1 MISSNTSSKTAPSA
15 SQYLDMKQR
24 LERNLV
30 ELKQAFK
37 ERILIIDGAMGT
49 MLQQR
54 KFSEQDF
61 KGERFKTHARDLKG
75 NNDLLCITQPDAVYD
90 VHMAYLEAG
99 ADIIETNT
107 FNGTKVTQD
116 EYELGH
122 IVRELNLAAAGV
134 ARRAADDFM
143 AKRSSDPNSSHHSA
157 KRVYVAGAM
166 GPMNRTASLSPDVN
180 NPGYRA
186 IDFDTM
192 VSQYKEQAEA
202 LLDGGC
208 DILLPETVFD
218 TLNAK
223 AALFAIRTVEEERS
237 IKIPL
242 MLSVTITDRAG
253 RTLSGQT
260 VEAFWNSVRHAKPL
274 SVGLN
279 CALGTDEMRPF
290 LHGLAR
296 VAEVYVSC
304 YPNAGLPNPLS
315 PTGYDETPE
324 SISAGLSAF
333 ANAGWLNVVGGCCG
347 TTPRH
352 IKAIAET
359 MRKFKPRVPGEAKQ
373 GLRLSGLE
381 AFTLL
386 PRKVTSLGKAASDSK
401 SQSDP
406 AADSKLEVIGL
417 GGQAAGGDLT
427 MVGERTNVTGSP
439 KFQKLIKNGQLEES
453 ISIARQQVENGA
465 HIIDIN
471 FDEAMIDGKS
481 MMREFLRRALAEP
494 DIARVPV
501 MVDSSKWEV
510 LEEGLKNLQ
519 GKSIVNS
526 VSLKE
531 GEEAFLKQAALCQ
544 KYGAAIVVM
553 AFDENGQAVT
563 ADEKVRICKR
573 AYDLLLTKLNF
584 DPSDIVFDPNIL
596 TIATGMSEHDS
607 YAMEFINAI
616 PRIKE
621 ACPGSF
627 VSGGVSNLSF
637 SFRGNQPVREAMHSV
652 FLNHALKNGL
662 DMAIVN
668 AGMLE
673 VYDQIEP
680 TLLKHTEA
688 VITNSHAGASEEMV
702 ALAEALKVK
711 SENAGPGTAIAKAE
725 AEWRQGSLQE
735 RMTHAL
741 VKGIDSHIE
750 RDTEEALKEMG
761 HPIAVI
767 EGPLMNGMKVVGDL
781 FGAGKMFLP
790 QVVKSARVMKKAVAV
805 LEPVMLKEKEKRAAM
820 GTSTSAPTFVIA
832 TVKGDVHDI
841 GKNIVSVVLQC
852 NGYRVVDL
860 GVMVSTAKI
869 VEAVKAE
876 KADILGLSG
885 LITPSL
891 DEMQVNLTELE
902 RLGLKIPVL
911 IGGATTSGL
920 HTAVKLDPYYSGA
933 VEHVIDASRV
943 VQTCSRLLG
952 EQRAT
957 VEVELKSRYK
967 KTREEYLSKDRSNDF
982 VSLEEARSKKFA
994 TDWKTVDIA
1003 APDKTGVFDWAVS
1016 LEELVPFIDWSPLFW
1031 SWELKGLYPAIFQH
1045 PKYGEQ
1051 AKALFDDAQVL
1062 MQKIVR
1068 ENRFKPRVLAGF
1080 FPAYSDGAE
1089 TVSVCDREGNVLDQI
1104 TFERQTKKKSGDE
1117 GDASTYFSLADFI
1130 APKDASRKDYLGMFA
1145 VTAGHDVEKFAQ
1157 TFMRQNDDYSSILVK
1172 AVADRFAEAAAEW
1185 AHKKTRDLFKFGL
1198 DEKLTFQEVL
1208 DDKYRG
1214 IRPAPGYP
1222 ACPSHAHKSNIWK
1235 LMQVKERIGIEL
1247 TETLMMNPAASVS
1260 GFYFNHPDARYF
1272 RV

>member
-1 MISSNTSSKTAPSA
+1 MPLENSK
-15 SQYLDMKQR
+15 QDRYDDLRVR
-24 LERNLV
+24 LARN
-30 ELKQAFK
+30 EAEIRRAFA

-49 MLQQR
+49 MLQQH
-54 KFSEQDF
+54 KFSEDQF
-61 KGERFKTHARDLKG
+61 RGRRFQGHTKDLKG
-75 NNDLLCITQPDAVYD
+75 NNDLLCITQPEAVYG
-90 VHMAYLEAG
+90 VHLAYLEAG

-116 EYELGH
+116 EYELGS
-122 IVRELNLAAAGV
+122 IIRELNLAAADV

-143 AKRSSDPNSSHHSA
+143 AARVGTQQSRK
-157 KRVYVAGAM
+157 VYVAGAI

-202 LLDGGC
+202 LLDGGV

-223 AALFAIRTVEEERS
+223 AALFAIRTVEEERE

-260 VEAFWNSVRHAKPL
+260 VEAFWNSVRHSKPI

-279 CALGTDEMRPF
+279 CALGTEEMRPF
-290 LHGLAR
+290 LQELAR
-296 VAEVYVSC
+296 VSEVFVSC

-324 SISAGLSAF
+324 SIAAGLSTF
-333 ANAGWLNVVGGCCG
+333 AKAGWLNMVGGCCG

-352 IKAIAET
+352 IAAIASS
-359 MRKFKPRVPGEAKQ
+359 MNGRAPRVPGETKP
-373 GLRLSGLE
+373 GMRLSGLE
-381 AFTLL
+381 AYTLL
-386 PRKVTSLGKAASDSK
+386 PRKTAKEAA
-401 SQSDP
+401 Q
-406 AADSKLEVIGL
+406 ALAD
-417 GGQAAGGDLT
+417 GGEQPRGDLT
-427 MVGERTNVTGSP
+427 MIGERTNVTGSP
-439 KFQKLIKNGQLEES
+439 KFAKLIKSGNLEAS
-453 ISIARQQVENGA
+453 VSVARQQVENGA
-465 HIIDIN
+465 HIIDVN

-519 GKSIVNS
+519 GKSLINS
-526 VSLKE
+526 ISLKE
-531 GEEAFLKQAALCQ
+531 GEEPFLKQAALCQ

-553 AFDENGQAVT
+553 AFDEQGQAVT

-573 AYDLLLTKLNF
+573 AYDLLRSKLNF
-584 DPSDIVFDPNIL
+584 DPNDIVFDPNIL
-596 TIATGMSEHDS
+596 TVATGMPEHDS
-607 YAMEFINAI
+607 YAVEFIEAI
-616 PRIKE
+616 DRIKK
-621 ACPGSF
+621 ACPGSTI
-627 VSGGVSNLSF
+627 SGGVSNLSF

-652 FLNHALKNGL
+652 FLNHAMKNGL

-680 TLLKHTEA
+680 ELLKKTEA
-688 VITNSHAGASEEMV
+688 VIRNSHPGASDEMV
-702 ALAEALKVK
+702 AFAEELKMK
-711 SENAGPGTAIAKAE
+711 LEAAGPVAAGAPKAGL
-725 AEWRQGSLQE
+725 EWRSLPLQE
-735 RMTHAL
+735 RLTHAL
-741 VKGIDSHIE
+741 VKGIDSHVE
-750 RDTEEALKEMG
+750 VDTEEALSSLG
-761 HPIAVI
+761 NPIAVI

-781 FGAGKMFLP
+781 FGEGKMFLP

-805 LEPVMLKEKEKRAAM
+805 LEPVMLKEKEARAAM
-820 GTSTSAPTFVIA
+820 GASTAAPTFVIA

-860 GVMVSTAKI
+860 GVMVPTAKI
-869 VEAVKAE
+869 IEAVRSE

-891 DEMQVNLTELE
+891 DEMQNNLSELE
-902 RLGLKIPVL
+902 RLGLKVPVL

-920 HTAVKLDPYYSGA
+920 HTAVKLDPYYTGS

-952 EQRAT
+952 ENRAN
-957 VEVELKSRYK
+957 VEIELKHRYK
-967 KTREEYLSKDRSNDF
+967 KTREDYLSKDRSADF
-982 VSLEEARSKKFA
+982 ISLEEARAKKFQ
-994 TDWKTVDIA
+994 TDWTKIDIA
-1003 APDKTGVFDWAVS
+1003 KPEKTGVFDWAVS
-1016 LEELVPFIDWSPLFW
+1016 LEELVSFIDWSPLFW
-1031 SWELKGLYPAIFQH
+1031 SWELKGLYPVIFEN

-1051 AKALFDDAQVL
+1051 AKVLFQDAESL
-1062 MQKIVR
+1062 MKRIVS

-1089 TVSVCDREGNVLDQI
+1089 TVSVTDREGKVLDTI

-1117 GDASTYFSLADFI
+1117 GDSSTYFSLADFI
-1130 APKDASRKDYLGMFA
+1130 APKSSARQDFLGMFA
-1145 VTAGHDVEKFAQ
+1145 VTAGHDVEKYAQ
-1157 TFMRQNDDYSSILVK
+1157 SFVRQNDDYNSILVK

-1185 AHKKTRDLFKFGL
+1185 AHKKTRDLFGFGL
-1198 DEKLTFQEVL
+1198 EEKLTFQEVL

-1235 LMQVKERIGIEL
+1235 LMQVSERIGITL

-1260 GFYFNHPDARYF
+1260 GFYLNHPDSRYF

>member
-1 MISSNTSSKTAPSA
+1 MSNSA
-15 SQYLDMKQR
+15 LNNSDLKQR
-24 LERNLV
+24 LAHNLA
-30 ELKQAFK
+30 ELRQAFAD
-37 ERILIIDGAMGT
+37 RILIIDGAMGT
-49 MLQQR
+49 MLQQH
-54 KFSEQDF
+54 KFTEEQF
-61 KGERFKTHARDLKG
+61 RGERFKNHTRDLKG
-75 NNDLLCITQPDAVYD
+75 NNDLLCISQPEAVYG
-90 VHMAYLEAG
+90 VHLAYLEAG

-116 EYELGH
+116 EYGLGS

-143 AKRSSDPNSSHHSA
+143 AKRKGTSEFR
-157 KRVYVAGAM
+157 RVYVAGAM
-166 GPMNRTASLSPDVN
+166 GPMNRTGSLSPDVN
-180 NPGYRA
+180 NPGFRA

-192 VSQYKEQAEA
+192 VAQYKEQAEA
-202 LLDGGC
+202 LLDGGV

-223 AALFAIRTVEEERS
+223 AALFAIRTVEEERG

-290 LHGLAR
+290 LQELAR
-296 VAEVYVSC
+296 VSEVYVSC

-315 PTGYDETPE
+315 PTGYDETPD
-324 SISAGLSAF
+324 SIAAGLSVF

-352 IKAIAET
+352 IAAIAQA
-359 MRKFKPRVPGEAKQ
+359 MREKKPRVPGKPRPS
-373 GLRLSGLE
+373 LRLAGLE

-386 PRKVTSLGKAASDSK
+386 PRKTAKESLVAEGHEAFR
-401 SQSDP
+401 
-406 AADSKLEVIGL
+406 
-417 GGQAAGGDLT
+417 GDLT

-439 KFQKLIKNGQLEES
+439 KFAKLIKNGQLEES
-453 ISIARQQVENGA
+453 ITIARQQVENGA
-465 HIIDIN
+465 HVIDIN

-501 MVDSSKWEV
+501 MIDSSKWEV

-526 VSLKE
+526 ISLKE
-531 GEEAFLKQAALCQ
+531 GEAAFLKQAALCQ
-544 KYGAAIVVM
+544 KYGAAVVVM

-573 AYDLLLTKLNF
+573 AYDLLVDRLDF

-607 YAMEFINAI
+607 YAMEFIDAI
-616 PRIKE
+616 PRIKA

-652 FLNHALKNGL
+652 FLHHALKNGL

-680 TLLKHTEA
+680 ELLAKTEA
-688 VITNSHAGASEEMV
+688 VITNSHEGAAEEMV
-702 ALAEALKVK
+702 TFAEELKHK
-711 SENAGPGTAIAKAE
+711 LEAAGPAGTAAPKAGL
-725 AEWRQGSLQE
+725 EWRASSLQD

-750 RDTEEALKEMG
+750 QDTEEALRELG
-761 HPIAVI
+761 NPIAVI

-781 FGAGKMFLP
+781 FGEGKMFLP

-805 LEPVMLKEKEKRAAM
+805 LEPVMLAEKEKRAAM
-820 GTSTSAPTFVIA
+820 GASSAAPTFVIA

-860 GVMVSTAKI
+860 GVMVPTAKI
-869 VEAVKAE
+869 IEAVKTE

-891 DEMQVNLTELE
+891 DEMQVNLAELE
-902 RLGLKIPVL
+902 RLGLKVPVL

-920 HTAVKLDPYYSGA
+920 HTAVKLDPSYSGP

-952 EQRAT
+952 EQRASF
-957 VEVELKSRYK
+957 EVELKNRYK
-967 KTREEYLSKDRSNDF
+967 KTREDYLSKDRSGDF
-982 VSLEEARSKKFA
+982 VSIEEARKKKFK

-1003 APDKTGVFDWAVS
+1003 SPDKTGVFDWAVS

-1031 SWELKGLYPAIFQH
+1031 SWELKGLYPVIFDH

-1051 AKALFDDAQVL
+1051 ARALHKDASVL
-1062 MQKIVR
+1062 VEKIVR
-1068 ENRFKPRVLAGF
+1068 ENRFRPRVLAGF

-1089 TVSVCDREGNVLDQI
+1089 TVTITDREGRVLDTI
-1104 TFERQTKKKSGDE
+1104 TFERQTKKKSGEE
-1117 GDASTYFSLADFI
+1117 GDASSFFSLADFI
-1130 APKDASRKDYLGMFA
+1130 APQNSGRQDYLGMFA
-1145 VTAGHDVEKFAQ
+1145 VTAGHEVEMMANAYV
-1157 TFMRQNDDYSSILVK
+1157 RQNDDYSSILVK
-1172 AVADRFAEAAAEW
+1172 AIADRFAEAAAEW
-1185 AHKKTRDLFKFGL
+1185 AHKRTRDLFGFGL
-1198 DEKLTFQEVL
+1198 KENLTFQEVL

-1222 ACPSHAHKSNIWK
+1222 ACPSHAHKQNIWN
-1235 LMQVKERIGIEL
+1235 LMQVRERIGISL
-1247 TETLMMNPAASVS
+1247 TESFMMNPAASVS
-1260 GFYFNHPDARYF
+1260 GFYFNHPESRYF
-1272 RV
+1272 RI

>member
-1 MISSNTSSKTAPSA
+1 MAPNDKYAAMREKLAHNSA
-15 SQYLDMKQR
+15 
-24 LERNLV
+24 
-30 ELKQAFK
+30 ELRQAFK

-49 MLQQR
+49 MLQQK
-54 KFSEQDF
+54 KFSEADF
-61 KGERFKTHARDLKG
+61 RGERFKNHTKDLKG

-90 VHMAYLEAG
+90 VHLAYIEAG
-99 ADIIETNT
+99 ADVVETNT

-116 EYELGH
+116 EYELGS
-122 IVRELNLAAAGV
+122 IIRELNLAAAGV

-143 AKRSSDPNSSHHSA
+143 AKRKGKPEYR
-157 KRVYVAGAM
+157 KVYVAGAI

-180 NPGYRA
+180 NPGFRA

-192 VSQYKEQAEA
+192 VTQYKEQAEA
-202 LLDGGC
+202 LLDGGV

-223 AALFAIRTVEEERS
+223 AALFAIRTVEEERN

-290 LHGLAR
+290 LQELSR
-296 VAEVYVSC
+296 VSEVFVSC

-324 SISAGLSAF
+324 SISAGLTVF
-333 ANAGWLNVVGGCCG
+333 AKAGWLNMVGGCCG

-352 IKAIAET
+352 IKAIAEA
-359 MRKFKPRVPGEAKQ
+359 MKGREPRVPGVVKP
-373 GLRLSGLE
+373 GMRLAGLE

-386 PRKVTSLGKAASDSK
+386 PRRTAKESLANSGHEAFR
-401 SQSDP
+401 
-406 AADSKLEVIGL
+406 
-417 GGQAAGGDLT
+417 GDLT
-427 MVGERTNVTGSP
+427 IIGERTNVTGSP
-439 KFQKLIKNGQLEES
+439 KFAKLIKNGQLEES
-453 ISIARQQVENGA
+453 VTIARQQVENGA
-465 HIIDIN
+465 HIIDVN
-471 FDEAMIDGKS
+471 FDEAMIDGKV

-501 MVDSSKWEV
+501 MVDSSKWSV

-526 VSLKE
+526 ISLKE
-531 GEEAFLKQAALCQ
+531 GEESFLKQAALCK
-544 KYGAAIVVM
+544 KYGAAVVVM
-553 AFDENGQAVT
+553 AFDENGQAT
-563 ADEKVRICKR
+563 SADEKVRICKR
-573 AYDLLLTKLNF
+573 AYDLLVEKIDF
-584 DPSDIVFDPNIL
+584 DPNDIVFDPNIL
-596 TIATGMSEHDS
+596 TIATGMPEHDA
-607 YAMEFINAI
+607 YAVEFIESIA
-616 PRIKE
+616 RIKE
-621 ACPGSF
+621 ACPGSL

-652 FLNHALKNGL
+652 FLHHALKNGM

-673 VYDQIEP
+673 VYDEIEP
-680 TLLKHTEA
+680 ELLKKTEA
-688 VITNSHAGASEEMV
+688 VITNSHPGAADEMVTFAEELKLKLEAAGPAGA
-702 ALAEALKVK
+702 AAPK
-711 SENAGPGTAIAKAE
+711 AGL
-725 AEWRQGSLQE
+725 EWRTLPLQE
-735 RMTHAL
+735 RLTHAL
-741 VKGIDSHIE
+741 VKGIDLFVE
-750 RDTEEALKEMG
+750 QDTEEALKELG

-781 FGAGKMFLP
+781 FGDGKMFLP

-805 LEPVMLKEKEKRAAM
+805 LEPVMLLEKEKRAAM
-820 GTSTSAPTFVIA
+820 GASTAAPTFVIA

-860 GVMVSTAKI
+860 GVMVPTAKI

-891 DEMQVNLTELE
+891 DEMQVNLAELE
-902 RLGLKIPVL
+902 RLGLKLPVL

-920 HTAVKLDPYYSGA
+920 HTAVKLDPFYSGP

-943 VQTCSRLLG
+943 VQTCSRLLQ
-952 EQRAT
+952 ESPQERAAI
-957 VEVELKSRYK
+957 EAELKAKYK
-967 KTREEYLSKDRSNDF
+967 KTREDYLSKDRSQDF
-982 VSLEEARSKKFA
+982 VSLEEAREKKFK
-994 TDWKTVDIA
+994 TDWAKVDIA
-1003 APDKTGVFDWAVS
+1003 QPDKTGVFDWAVS

-1031 SWELKGLYPAIFQH
+1031 SWELKGLYPVIFDN

-1051 AKALFDDAQVL
+1051 ARALHKDATELVE
-1062 MQKIVR
+1062 KIVR
-1068 ENRFKPRVLAGF
+1068 ENRFRPRVLAGF

-1089 TVSVCDREGNVLDQI
+1089 TVTVTDREGKVLDTI
-1104 TFERQTKKKSGDE
+1104 TFERQTKKKTDE
-1117 GDASTYFSLADFI
+1117 GDSSTFFSLADFI
-1130 APKDASRKDYLGMFA
+1130 APKSSDRKDFLGMFA

-1157 TFMRQNDDYSSILVK
+1157 SYVRQNDDYTSILVK

-1185 AHKKTRDLFKFGL
+1185 AHKKTRDLFGFGR

-1222 ACPSHAHKSNIWK
+1222 ACPSHAHKANIWK
-1235 LMQVKERIGIEL
+1235 LMQVRERIGIEL

-1260 GFYFNHPDARYF
+1260 GFYFNHPDSRYF
-1272 RV
+1272 RI

>member
-1 MISSNTSSKTAPSA
+1 MSLKARLA
-15 SQYLDMKQR
+15 AVEKYLR
-24 LERNLV
+24 E
-30 ELKQAFK
+30 ELTR
-37 ERILIIDGAMGT
+37 RILIIDGAMGT
-49 MLQQR
+49 MLQQK
-54 KFSEQDF
+54 KFGEADF
-61 KGERFKTHARDLKG
+61 RGEKFKSHPKDLKG
-75 NNDLLCITQPDAVYD
+75 NNDLLCITQPQAVYD

-116 EYELGH
+116 EYGLGH
-122 IVRELNLAAAGV
+122 LIRELNLAAAGV

-143 AKRSSDPNSSHHSA
+143 K
-157 KRVYVAGAM
+157 KTGTRVFVAGAI
-166 GPMNRTASLSPDVN
+166 GPMNRTGSLSPDVN

-192 VSQYKEQAEA
+192 VAQYKEQAEA
-202 LLDGGC
+202 LLDGGV

-223 AALFAIRTVEEERS
+223 AALFAIRTVEEERGL
-237 IKIPL
+237 KIPL

-260 VEAFWNSVRHAKPL
+260 VEAFWNSVRHSKPI

-279 CALGTDEMRPF
+279 CALGTEEMRPF
-290 LHGLAR
+290 LRELSR
-296 VAEVYVSC
+296 VADVYVSC

-324 SISAGLSAF
+324 SIAAGLSAF
-333 ANAGWLNVVGGCCG
+333 ANAGWLNIVGGCCG

-359 MRKFKPRVPGEAKQ
+359 MGTREPRVPGKPKPT
-373 GLRLSGLE
+373 LRLSGLE
-381 AFTLL
+381 AFT
-386 PRKVTSLGKAASDSK
+386 
-401 SQSDP
+401 
-406 AADSKLEVIGL
+406 IGP
-417 GGQAAGGDLT
+417 GLT
-427 MVGERTNVTGSP
+427 MIGERTNVTGSP
-439 KFQKLIKNGQLEES
+439 KFSKLIKEGKLEES
-453 ISIARQQVENGA
+453 VSVARQQVENGA
-465 HIIDIN
+465 HLIDVN
-471 FDEAMIDGKS
+471 FDEAMIDGVVQ
-481 MMREFLRRALAEP
+481 MREFLRRALAEP

-501 MVDSSKWEV
+501 MVDSSKWSV

-526 VSLKE
+526 ISLKE
-531 GEEAFLKQAALCQ
+531 GEAEFLKQAAICQ
-544 KYGAAIVVM
+544 KYGAAVVVM
-553 AFDENGQAVT
+553 AFDEKGQAVT

-573 AYDLLLTKLNF
+573 AYDLLLERLDF

-596 TIATGMSEHDS
+596 TVATGMSEHDS
-607 YAMEFINAI
+607 YAMEFISAI

-652 FLNHALKNGL
+652 FLHHALKSGL

-673 VYDQIEP
+673 VFDEIEP
-680 TLLKHTEA
+680 ELLKKTEA
-688 VITNSHAGASEEMV
+688 VITNSGAQASEDLV
-702 ALAEALKVK
+702 AFAEALKMKLEADKVDGRV
-711 SENAGPGTAIAKAE
+711 ERAGP
-725 AEWRQGSLQE
+725 EWRRGSLEE
-735 RMTHAL
+735 RVTHAL
-741 VKGIDSHIE
+741 VKGIDSHIVE
-750 RDTEEALKEMG
+750 DTEEALRTLG
-761 HPIAVI
+761 NPIAVI
-767 EGPLMNGMKVVGDL
+767 EGPLMNGMRVVGDL
-781 FGAGKMFLP
+781 FGDGKMFLP

-805 LEPVMLKEKEKRAAM
+805 LEPVMLAEKEKRAAM
-820 GTSTSAPTFVIA
+820 GASSAAPTFVIA

-860 GVMVSTAKI
+860 GVMVPMTKI
-869 VEAVKAE
+869 VESVKAE

-891 DEMQVNLTELE
+891 DEMKSNLAELE
-902 RLGLKIPVL
+902 RLGLKVPVL

-920 HTAVKLDPYYSGA
+920 HTAVKLDPEYSGP
-933 VEHVIDASRV
+933 VEHVVDASRV
-943 VQTCSRLLG
+943 VQACSRLLG
-952 EQRAT
+952 EQRAN
-957 VEVELKSRYK
+957 VEMELKARYRR
-967 KTREEYLSKDRSNDF
+967 TREEYLSKDRSVDYVN
-982 VSLEEARSKKFA
+982 LEEARAKKFK
-994 TDWKTVDIA
+994 TDWAKVEIA

-1016 LEELVPFIDWSPLFW
+1016 VEELVPFIDWSPLFW
-1031 SWELKGLYPAIFQH
+1031 AWELKGLYPAIFDH

-1051 AKALFDDAQVL
+1051 ARVLHRDAVE
-1062 MQKIVR
+1062 MVEKIVR
-1068 ENRFKPRVLAGF
+1068 ENRFRPRVLAGF
-1080 FPAYSDGAE
+1080 FPATSDGAE
-1089 TVSVCDREGNVLDQI
+1089 LVTVTDREGRTLESI
-1104 TFERQTKKKSGDE
+1104 SFERQTKKKSGA
-1117 GDASTYFSLADFI
+1117 GDDPTFYSLADFI
-1130 APKDASRKDYLGMFA
+1130 APRESGRTDYLGMFA

-1157 TFMRQNDDYSSILVK
+1157 SFVRQNDDYSSILVK

-1185 AHKKTRDLFKFGL
+1185 AHKRTRDLFGFGL
-1198 DEKLTFQEVL
+1198 KEQLTFQEVL

-1222 ACPSHAHKSNIWK
+1222 ACPSHAHKLKIWN
-1235 LMQVKERIGIEL
+1235 LLQVKERIGISL
-1247 TETLMMNPAASVS
+1247 TESYMMDPAASVS
-1260 GFYFNHPDARYF
+1260 GFYFNHPESRYF
-1272 RV
+1272 DVR

>member
-1 MISSNTSSKTAPSA
+1 MAKATPERLMQISTELKTA
-15 SQYLDMKQR
+15 L
-24 LERNLV
+24 
-30 ELKQAFK
+30 K

-54 KFSEQDF
+54 KFTESDF
-61 KGERFKTHARDLKG
+61 RGERFKGHTKDLKG
-75 NNDLLCITQPDAVYD
+75 NNDLLCITQAQAVYD
-90 VHMAYLEAG
+90 VHFAYLEAG

-122 IVRELNLAAAGV
+122 IIRELNLAAAGV
-134 ARRAADDFM
+134 ARRAADDFT
-143 AKRSSDPNSSHHSA
+143 ARTG

-180 NPGYRA
+180 NPGFRA

-192 VSQYKEQAEA
+192 VAQYKEQAEA
-202 LLDGGC
+202 LLDGGV

-223 AALFAIRTVEEERS
+223 AALFAIRTVKEERN
-237 IKIPL
+237 IEIPL

-260 VEAFWNSVRHAKPL
+260 VEAFWNSVRHSKPL

-279 CALGTDEMRPF
+279 CALGTEEMRPF
-290 LHGLAR
+290 VKDLAR
-296 VAEVYVSC
+296 VSDAFISC

-324 SISAGLSAF
+324 SIALGLSAF

-352 IKAIAET
+352 IKAISDV
-359 MRKFKPRVPGEAKQ
+359 MRDKKPRVPGVVKPT
-373 GLRLSGLE
+373 LRLSGLE
-381 AFTLL
+381 AFTMAEGGL
-386 PRKVTSLGKAASDSK
+386 T
-401 SQSDP
+401 
-406 AADSKLEVIGL
+406 VI
-417 GGQAAGGDLT
+417 
-427 MVGERTNVTGSP
+427 GERTNVTGSP
-439 KFQKLIKNGQLEES
+439 KFAKLIKAGKLEES
-453 ISIARQQVENGA
+453 VTVARQQVENGA
-465 HIIDIN
+465 HMIDVN
-471 FDEAMIDGKS
+471 FDEAMIDGKV

-501 MVDSSKWEV
+501 MIDSSKWSV

-526 VSLKE
+526 ISLKE
-531 GEEAFLKQAALCQ
+531 GEESFLSQAALCQ
-544 KYGAAIVVM
+544 KYGAAVVVM
-553 AFDENGQAVT
+553 AFDEQGQAVS

-573 AYDLLLTKLNF
+573 AYDLLRERLDFEPT
-584 DPSDIVFDPNIL
+584 DIVFDPNVL
-596 TIATGMSEHDS
+596 TIATGMPEHDG
-607 YAMEFINAI
+607 YAVEFLEAI

-621 ACPGSF
+621 ACPGAS
-627 VSGGVSNLSF
+627 VSGGISNLSF

-652 FLNHALKNGL
+652 FLHHALKKGL

-680 TLLKHTEA
+680 VLLKKTEA
-688 VITNSHAGASEEMV
+688 LISNTHPLAGEEMV
-702 ALAEALKVK
+702 TFAEELK
-711 SENAGPGTAIAKAE
+711 AKAE
-725 AEWRQGSLQE
+725 AELLAGGGPGVAAPKAGLEWRNGSLQD

-750 RDTEEALKEMG
+750 QDTEEALKELG

-767 EGPLMNGMKVVGDL
+767 EGPLMNGMKIVGDL
-781 FGAGKMFLP
+781 FGDGKMFLP

-805 LEPVMLKEKEKRAAM
+805 LEPVMLQEKEKRAAM
-820 GTSTSAPTFVIA
+820 GASTAAPTFVIA

-860 GVMVSTAKI
+860 GVMVPTAKI
-869 VEAVKAE
+869 VEAVKTE

-891 DEMQVNLTELE
+891 DEMQSNLSELE
-902 RLGLKIPVL
+902 RLGMKVPVL

-920 HTAVKLDPYYSGA
+920 HTAVKLDPFYSGP
-933 VEHVIDASRV
+933 VEHVLDASRV
-943 VQTCSRLLG
+943 VHTCSRLLG

-957 VEVELKSRYK
+957 VEIELKSKYK
-967 KTREEYLSKDRSNDF
+967 KTREDYLSKDRSADF
-982 VSLEEARSKKFA
+982 VSLEEARKGKFKS
-994 TDWKTVDIA
+994 DWKTVDIA

-1016 LEELVPFIDWSPLFW
+1016 TEELVPFIDWSPLFW
-1031 SWELKGLYPAIFQH
+1031 SWELKGLYPVIFDH

-1051 AKALFDDAQVL
+1051 ARVLFNDAEVL
-1062 MQKIVR
+1062 MKKIVL
-1068 ENRFKPRVLAGF
+1068 ENRFRPRVLAGF
-1080 FPAYSDGAE
+1080 FPAYSDGHE
-1089 TVSVCDREGNVLDQI
+1089 TVTVTDREGNVLDAI
-1104 TFERQTKKKSGDE
+1104 TFERQTKKKSDE
-1117 GDASTYFSLADFI
+1117 GESNTFYSLADFI
-1130 APKDASRKDYLGMFA
+1130 APKDSGRQDYLGMFA
-1145 VTAGHDVEKFAQ
+1145 VTAGHDVEKLAQ
-1157 TFMRQNDDYSSILVK
+1157 SYVRQNDDYSSILVK

-1185 AHKKTRDLFKFGL
+1185 AHKKTRDLFGFGL

-1222 ACPSHAHKSNIWK
+1222 ACPSHAHKVNIWN
-1235 LMQVKERIGIEL
+1235 LMQVRERIGISL
-1247 TETLMMNPAASVS
+1247 TESFMMNPAASVS
-1260 GFYFNHPDARYF
+1260 GFYFNHPESRYF
-1272 RV
+1272 RI